1 MIDLFELEMIQ
12 MKIIIEQKGK
22 RRRRKICDKI
32 IDTNLVK
39 CIQR

>member
-1 MIDLFELEMIQ
+1 MTDLFELEMTH

-22 RRRRKICDKI
+22 RRKKICDKI

-39 CIQR
+39 CIQG